1 MDNDRHQKSLIEG
14 GEPLKALNQTSF
26 SPAQKKRKI
35 FFRLLL
41 YRFTF
46 LAINNL
52 AMYYLTKT
60 LFPALREKNKSEREK
75 NEKKIERVEKIEK
88 RKNKKREGKE
98 SSAGGAELLRARTR
112 AGSRSPRLPANY
124 RISSAAR

>member
-1 MDNDRHQKSLIEG
+1 MQICIPLKKNNHPSPTRWALAKPSSPRFNTVRILDNDRYQKSLIEG

-26 SPAQKKRKI
+26 TSVQKKKKV

-41 YRFTF
+41 YRFTL

-75 NEKKIERVEKIEK
+75 KFKKTKTEW
-88 RKNKKREGKE
+88 KK
-98 SSAGGAELLRARTR
+98 
-112 AGSRSPRLPANY
+112 
-124 RISSAAR
+124 